1 MRAVDSDRAP
11 IKGRQMTFRKTV
23 TAIAMAF
30 ALTLLAA
37 CDSSEERA
45 EAHFQ
50 KGLTYIESGDVDRAL
65 VEFRNVFKLNGRHK
79 EARRSYAEAERN
91 RGRLREAFAQYLRLV
106 EDYPDDLDA
115 LQALAEIAAQS
126 GDWAAAEKH
135 VTAALALAPQDKA
148 LLAIRAVA
156 DYGLAIDANDVTGLL
171 NSARAARDL
180 RTALPDNLMLRRV
193 IIDDLIRAQDFDA
206 AMMELDSAIALAPKD
221 RTLLAQRLSIHA
233 AQGNEAAV
241 EAGLRDMM
249 DRFPEAPEM
258 RSALVRWHVLRKEFD
273 KAEAV
278 LRDAIEPASPD
289 PTPVINLVR
298 FLAEHRGTDAAIGE
312 LDRNI
317 VEGERAEVFRSAR
330 AGFLFDLGRRDEAI
344 TEMQTIL
351 QTATASDDTRR
362 IKVGLARM
370 LVSVGNAVGA
380 RALVEEVLAEDSGE
394 VEALKLKA
402 AWLILDDQ
410 VGDAIAILRRA
421 LDNNPRDASV
431 MTLMAQAYERDGNR
445 DLLRE
450 TLSQAVIASNRG
462 PDESLRYAQLLISE
476 GKLLAAESVLIDSL
490 RIAPGN
496 AMILVPLG
504 QLYLQLQDWPRAGTV
519 ADELESLD
527 DRAAT
532 AAAAGLHAAIFGGR
546 QQTDEA
552 IGYLQSLV
560 DRGEGGLN
568 AKIAIIRSHLAN
580 GQNDKA
586 LSYAAALR
594 TEDPENPDVQFI
606 EASVQALTG
615 NGPAAEAAYRTLV
628 DVDPTRLP
636 VWMALFRQVATDP
649 ARSAEAGALIDRALA
664 ANPNAGEL
672 KWAKAGLLERGGDIE
687 GAIAVYEGLYKENSA
702 NPIVANNL
710 ASLLSSY
717 RSDGESL
724 ARAEII
730 ARRLRGSTVA
740 PYQDTFGWIAYQRG
754 HYQDAVNELQKAATG
769 LPEDPTVQYHLAMA
783 YLALDRRDEALEQF
797 RKVTAL
803 AGTDANRPA
812 VTAVTAARDEIA
824 RIEAGDGAAGN

>member
-1 MRAVDSDRAP
+1 
-11 IKGRQMTFRKTV
+11 MTFRKTV
-23 TAIAMAF
+23 TAV
-30 ALTLLAA
+30 ALACALAVLAA

-50 KGLTYIESGDVDRAL
+50 KGLTYLTAGDVDRAL

-79 EARRSYAEAERN
+79 EARRSYAEAERS
-91 RGRLREAFAQYLRLV
+91 RGRAREAFAQYLRLV

-115 LQALAEIAAQS
+115 LTALADIAAQS
-126 GDWAAAEKH
+126 GDWVVAQKH
-135 VTAALALAPQDKA
+135 VTVALALAPQDS
-148 LLAIRAVA
+148 LLQAIKAVA
-156 DYGLAIDANDVTGLL
+156 DYGQATETSDVTALL
-171 NSARAARDL
+171 SSARAARDL
-180 RTALPDNLMLRRV
+180 RAVLPGNLMLRRV
-193 IIDDLIRAQDFDA
+193 IIDDLMRAEDFDA
-206 AMMELDSAIALAPKD
+206 AMTELDSAIELAPKD

-233 AQGNEAAV
+233 AQGNDAAV

-249 DRFPEAPEM
+249 SRFPEAPEM
-258 RSALVRWHVLRKEFD
+258 RAALVRWHVLRKELD

-278 LRDAIEPASPD
+278 LRDGIDPASTD
-289 PTPVINLVR
+289 PAPVLNLVR
-298 FLAEHRGTDAAIGE
+298 FLAEQRGADVAIAE

-317 VEGERAEVFRSAR
+317 ASGERAEVFRSAR

-344 TEMQTIL
+344 AEMQTIL
-351 QTATASDDTRR
+351 DTATPSDDTRR

-370 LVSVGNAVGA
+370 LVAAGNAVGA
-380 RALVEEVLAEDSGE
+380 RALVEEVLGEDSGE

-410 VGDAIAILRRA
+410 VGDAISILRRA

-450 TLSQAVIASNRG
+450 MLSQAVTASNRG
-462 PDESLRYAQLLISE
+462 PEESLRYAQLLISE
-476 GKLLAAESVLIDSL
+476 GKLLTAESVLIDSL

-496 AMILVPLG
+496 AMLLVPLG
-504 QLYLQLQDWPRAGTV
+504 QLYLQLQDWPRAETV
-519 ADELESLD
+519 AAGLEALD
-527 DRAAT
+527 DPAST
-532 AAAAGLHAAIFGGR
+532 AAATGLRAAIFGGR

-594 TEDPENPDVQFI
+594 AEDPENPDVRFI

-615 NGPAAEAAYRTLV
+615 NGPGAEAAYRTLV
-628 DVDPTRLP
+628 EADPTRVP
-636 VWMALFRQVATDP
+636 VWMALFRQVAADP
-649 ARSAEAGALIDRALA
+649 ARSAEAGGLIDRALA
-664 ANPNAGEL
+664 ANPDSGEL
-672 KWAKAGLLERGGDIE
+672 KWAKAGLLERNGDIE
-687 GAIAVYEGLYKENSA
+687 GAIAVYEALYKENSA

-717 RSDGESL
+717 RSDEESL
-724 ARAEII
+724 ARAEVI

-754 HYQDAVNELQKAATG
+754 HYEDAASELEKAAAG
-769 LPEDPTVQYHLAMA
+769 LPEDPTVQYHLGMA
-783 YLALDRRDEALEQF
+783 YLALDRRDEAMAQF

-803 AGTDANRPA
+803 ADAEDNRPA
-812 VTAVTAARDEIA
+812 IVAARDEIA

>member
-1 MRAVDSDRAP
+1 
-11 IKGRQMTFRKTV
+11 MTFRKTV
-23 TAIAMAF
+23 TALALACALAM
-30 ALTLLAA
+30 LAA

-50 KGLTYIESGDVDRAL
+50 KGLSYLTAGDVDRAL

-79 EARRSYAEAERN
+79 EARRTYAEAERG
-91 RGRLREAFAQYLRLV
+91 RGRTREAFAQYLRLV
-106 EDYPDDLDA
+106 EDYPGDLDA
-115 LQALAEIAAQS
+115 LKALADIAAQS
-126 GDWAAAEKH
+126 GDWAAAQKH
-135 VTAALALAPQDKA
+135 VTVALALAPQDTT

-156 DYGLAIDANDVTGLL
+156 DYGRATETSDVTAML
-171 NSARAARDL
+171 NSARTARDL
-180 RTALPDNLMLRRV
+180 RPILPDNLMLRRV
-193 IIDDLIRAQDFDA
+193 IIDDLMRAEDFDA
-206 AMMELDSAIALAPKD
+206 AMTELDSAIELAPKD

-233 AQGNEAAV
+233 ARGNDAAV

-249 DRFPEAPEM
+249 GRFPDAPEM
-258 RSALVRWHVLRKEFD
+258 RSALVRWHVLRKELD

-278 LRDAIEPASPD
+278 LRDGIDAASTD
-289 PTPVINLVR
+289 PTPVLNLVR
-298 FLAEHRGTDAAIGE
+298 FLAEQRGADVAIGE

-317 VEGERAEVFRSAR
+317 ATGERVEVFRSAR

-344 TEMQTIL
+344 ADMETIL
-351 QTATASDDTRR
+351 QTATPSDDTRR

-370 LVSVGNAVGA
+370 LVAEGNAVGA

-431 MTLMAQAYERDGNR
+431 MTMMAQAYERDGNR

-450 TLSQAVIASNRG
+450 MLSQAVIASNRG
-462 PDESLRYAQLLISE
+462 PEESLRHAQLLISE
-476 GKLLAAESVLIDSL
+476 GKLLTAESVLIDSL

-496 AMILVPLG
+496 VMILVPLG
-504 QLYLQLQDWPRAGTV
+504 QLYLQLQDWPRAETV
-519 ADELESLD
+519 AAALEALSEP
-527 DRAAT
+527 AAT
-532 AAAAGLHAAIFGGR
+532 AAAAGLRAEIFGGR

-594 TEDPENPDVQFI
+594 AESPEDPDVRFI

-615 NGPAAEAAYRTLV
+615 NGPVAEAAYRTLV
-628 DVDPTRLP
+628 EADQTRVP

-649 ARSAEAGALIDRALA
+649 ARSAEAGTLIDRALA
-664 ANPNAGEL
+664 ANPGSGEL
-672 KWAKAGLLERGGDIE
+672 KWAKAGLLERSGDIE
-687 GAIAVYEGLYKENSA
+687 GAIAVYEALYKENSA

-710 ASLLSSY
+710 ASLLSSH
-717 RSDGESL
+717 RGDEDSL
-724 ARAEII
+724 ARAEVI

-754 HYQDAVNELQKAATG
+754 HFEDAVSELEKAAAG
-769 LPEDPTVQYHLAMA
+769 LPEDPTVQYHLAIA
-783 YLALDRRDEALEQF
+783 YLALDRRDEALAQF
-797 RKVTAL
+797 HKVTAL
-803 AGTDANRPA
+803 ADADDNRPA
-812 VTAVTAARDEIA
+812 VIAARDEIA

>member
-1 MRAVDSDRAP
+1 
-11 IKGRQMTFRKTV
+11 MTFRKTV
-23 TAIAMAF
+23 TALALACALAM
-30 ALTLLAA
+30 LAA

-50 KGLTYIESGDVDRAL
+50 KGLSYLTAGDVDRAL

-79 EARRSYAEAERN
+79 EARRTYAEAERG
-91 RGRLREAFAQYLRLV
+91 RGRTREAFAQYLRLV

-115 LQALAEIAAQS
+115 LTALADIAAQS
-126 GDWAAAEKH
+126 GDWAAAQKH
-135 VTAALALAPQDKA
+135 VTVALALAPQDTT

-156 DYGLAIDANDVTGLL
+156 DYGRATETSDVTAML
-171 NSARAARDL
+171 NSARTARDL
-180 RTALPDNLMLRRV
+180 RPILPDNLMLRRV
-193 IIDDLIRAQDFDA
+193 IIDDLMRAEDFDA
-206 AMMELDSAIALAPKD
+206 AMTELDSAIELAPKD

-233 AQGNEAAV
+233 ARGNDAAV

-249 DRFPEAPEM
+249 GRFPDAPEM
-258 RSALVRWHVLRKEFD
+258 RAALVRWHVLRKELD

-278 LRDAIEPASPD
+278 LRDGIDAASTD
-289 PTPVINLVR
+289 PTPVLNLVR
-298 FLAEHRGTDAAIGE
+298 FLAEHRGADVAIGE

-317 VEGERAEVFRSAR
+317 ASGERVEVFRSAR

-344 TEMQTIL
+344 ADMETIL
-351 QTATASDDTRR
+351 QTATPSDDTRR

-370 LVSVGNAVGA
+370 LVAEGNAVGA

-431 MTLMAQAYERDGNR
+431 MTMMAQAYERDGNR

-450 TLSQAVIASNRG
+450 MLSQAVIASNRG
-462 PDESLRYAQLLISE
+462 PEESLRHAQLLISE
-476 GKLLAAESVLIDSL
+476 GKLLTAESVLIDSL

-496 AMILVPLG
+496 VMILVPLG
-504 QLYLQLQDWPRAGTV
+504 QLYLQLQDWPRAETV
-519 ADELESLD
+519 AAALEALSEP
-527 DRAAT
+527 AAT
-532 AAAAGLHAAIFGGR
+532 AAAAGLRAEIFGGR

-594 TEDPENPDVQFI
+594 AESPEDPDVRFI

-615 NGPAAEAAYRTLV
+615 NGPVAEAAYRTLV
-628 DVDPTRLP
+628 EADQTRVP

-649 ARSAEAGALIDRALA
+649 ARSAEAGTLIDRALA
-664 ANPNAGEL
+664 ANPGSGEL
-672 KWAKAGLLERGGDIE
+672 KWAKAGLLERSGDIE
-687 GAIAVYEGLYKENSA
+687 GAIAVYEALYKENSA

-710 ASLLSSY
+710 ASLLSSH
-717 RSDGESL
+717 RGDEDSL
-724 ARAEII
+724 ARAEVI

-754 HYQDAVNELQKAATG
+754 HFEDAVSELEKAAAG

-783 YLALDRRDEALEQF
+783 YLALDRRDEALAQF
-797 RKVTAL
+797 HKVTAL
-803 AGTDANRPA
+803 ADADDSRPA
-812 VTAVTAARDEIA
+812 VIAARDEIA

>member
-1 MRAVDSDRAP
+1 
-11 IKGRQMTFRKTV
+11 MTFRKTV
-23 TAIAMAF
+23 TALALACALAM
-30 ALTLLAA
+30 LAA

-50 KGLTYIESGDVDRAL
+50 KGLSYLTAGDVDRAL

-79 EARRSYAEAERN
+79 EARRTYAEAERG
-91 RGRLREAFAQYLRLV
+91 RGRTREAFAQYLRLV
-106 EDYPDDLDA
+106 EDYPGDLDA
-115 LQALAEIAAQS
+115 LKALADIAAQS
-126 GDWAAAEKH
+126 GDWAAAQKH
-135 VTAALALAPQDKA
+135 VTVALALAPQDTT

-156 DYGLAIDANDVTGLL
+156 DYGRATETSDVTAML
-171 NSARAARDL
+171 NSARTARDL
-180 RTALPDNLMLRRV
+180 RPILPDNLMLRRV
-193 IIDDLIRAQDFDA
+193 IIDDLMRAEDFDA
-206 AMMELDSAIALAPKD
+206 AMTELDSAIELAPKD

-233 AQGNEAAV
+233 ARGNDAAV

-249 DRFPEAPEM
+249 GRFPDAPEM
-258 RSALVRWHVLRKEFD
+258 RSALVRWHVLRKELD

-278 LRDAIEPASPD
+278 LRDGIDAASTD
-289 PTPVINLVR
+289 PTPVLNLVR
-298 FLAEHRGTDAAIGE
+298 FLAEQRGADVAIGE

-317 VEGERAEVFRSAR
+317 ASGERVEVFRSAR

-344 TEMQTIL
+344 ADMETIL
-351 QTATASDDTRR
+351 QTATPSDDTRR

-370 LVSVGNAVGA
+370 LVAEGNAVGA

-431 MTLMAQAYERDGNR
+431 MTMMAQAYERDGNR

-450 TLSQAVIASNRG
+450 MLSQAVIASNRG
-462 PDESLRYAQLLISE
+462 PEESLRHAQLLISE
-476 GKLLAAESVLIDSL
+476 GKLLTAESVLIDSL

-496 AMILVPLG
+496 VMILVPLG
-504 QLYLQLQDWPRAGTV
+504 QLYLQLQDWPRAETV
-519 ADELESLD
+519 AAALEALSEP
-527 DRAAT
+527 AAT
-532 AAAAGLHAAIFGGR
+532 AAAAGLRAEIFGGR

-594 TEDPENPDVQFI
+594 AESPEDPDVRFI

-615 NGPAAEAAYRTLV
+615 NGPVAEAAYRTLV
-628 DVDPTRLP
+628 EADQTRVP

-649 ARSAEAGALIDRALA
+649 ARSAEAGTLIDRALA
-664 ANPNAGEL
+664 ANPGSGEL
-672 KWAKAGLLERGGDIE
+672 KWAKAGLLERSGDIE
-687 GAIAVYEGLYKENSA
+687 GAIAVYEALYKENSA

-710 ASLLSSY
+710 ASLLSSH
-717 RSDGESL
+717 RGDEDSL
-724 ARAEII
+724 ARAEVI

-754 HYQDAVNELQKAATG
+754 HFEDAVSELEKAAAG
-769 LPEDPTVQYHLAMA
+769 LPEDPTVQYHLAIA
-783 YLALDRRDEALEQF
+783 YLALDRRDEALAQF
-797 RKVTAL
+797 HKVTAL
-803 AGTDANRPA
+803 ADADDNRPA
-812 VTAVTAARDEIA
+812 VIAARDEIA

>member
-1 MRAVDSDRAP
+1 
-11 IKGRQMTFRKTV
+11 MTFRKTV
-23 TAIAMAF
+23 TALALACALAM
-30 ALTLLAA
+30 LAA

-50 KGLTYIESGDVDRAL
+50 KGLSYLTAGDVDRAL

-79 EARRSYAEAERN
+79 EARRTYAEAERG
-91 RGRLREAFAQYLRLV
+91 RGRTREAFAQYLRLV

-115 LQALAEIAAQS
+115 LTALADIAAQS
-126 GDWAAAEKH
+126 GDWEAAQKH
-135 VTAALALAPQDKA
+135 VTVALALAPQDTT

-156 DYGLAIDANDVTGLL
+156 DYGRATETSDVTAML
-171 NSARAARDL
+171 NSARTARDL
-180 RTALPDNLMLRRV
+180 RPILPDNLMLRRV
-193 IIDDLIRAQDFDA
+193 IIDDLMRAEDFDA
-206 AMMELDSAIALAPKD
+206 AMTELDSAIELAPKD

-233 AQGNEAAV
+233 ARGNDAAV

-249 DRFPEAPEM
+249 GRFPDAPEM
-258 RSALVRWHVLRKEFD
+258 RAALVRWHVLRKELD

-278 LRDAIEPASPD
+278 LRDGIDAASTD
-289 PTPVINLVR
+289 PTPVLNLVR
-298 FLAEHRGTDAAIGE
+298 FLAEHRGADVAIGE

-317 VEGERAEVFRSAR
+317 ASGERVEVFRSAR

-344 TEMQTIL
+344 ADMETIL
-351 QTATASDDTRR
+351 QTATPSDDTRR

-370 LVSVGNAVGA
+370 LVAEGNAVGA

-431 MTLMAQAYERDGNR
+431 MTMMAQAYERDGNR

-450 TLSQAVIASNRG
+450 MLSQAVIASNRG
-462 PDESLRYAQLLISE
+462 PEESLRHAQLLISE
-476 GKLLAAESVLIDSL
+476 GKLLTAESVLIDSL

-496 AMILVPLG
+496 VMILVPLG
-504 QLYLQLQDWPRAGTV
+504 QLYLQLQDWPRAETV
-519 ADELESLD
+519 AAALEALSEP
-527 DRAAT
+527 AAT
-532 AAAAGLHAAIFGGR
+532 AAAAGLRAEIFGGR

-594 TEDPENPDVQFI
+594 AESPEDPDVRFI

-615 NGPAAEAAYRTLV
+615 NGPVAEAAYRTLV
-628 DVDPTRLP
+628 EADQTRVP

-649 ARSAEAGALIDRALA
+649 ARSAEAGTLIDRALA
-664 ANPNAGEL
+664 ANPGSGEL
-672 KWAKAGLLERGGDIE
+672 KWAKAGLLERSGDIE
-687 GAIAVYEGLYKENSA
+687 GAIAVYEALYKENSA

-710 ASLLSSY
+710 ASLLSSH
-717 RSDGESL
+717 RGDEDSL
-724 ARAEII
+724 ARAEVI

-754 HYQDAVNELQKAATG
+754 HFEDAVSELEKAAAG
-769 LPEDPTVQYHLAMA
+769 LPEDPTVQYHLAIA
-783 YLALDRRDEALEQF
+783 YLALDRRDEALAQF
-797 RKVTAL
+797 HKVTAL
-803 AGTDANRPA
+803 ADADDNRPA
-812 VTAVTAARDEIA
+812 VIAARDEIA

>member
-1 MRAVDSDRAP
+1 
-11 IKGRQMTFRKTV
+11 MTFRKTV
-23 TAIAMAF
+23 TAL
-30 ALTLLAA
+30 ALACALALAA

-50 KGLTYIESGDVDRAL
+50 KGQSYLTAGDVDRAL

-79 EARRSYAEAERN
+79 EARRTYAEAERG
-91 RGRLREAFAQYLRLV
+91 RGRTREAFAQYLRLV
-106 EDYPDDLDA
+106 EDYPGDIDA
-115 LQALAEIAAQS
+115 LKALADIAAQS
-126 GDWAAAEKH
+126 GDWEAAQQH
-135 VTAALALAPQDKA
+135 VTAALALAPQDTT

-156 DYGLAIDANDVTGLL
+156 DYGRAIDSSNVTGLL
-171 NSARAARDL
+171 SSARAARDL
-180 RTALPDNLMLRRV
+180 RGVLPDNLMLRRV
-193 IIDDLIRAQDFDA
+193 IIDDLMRAEDFDA
-206 AMMELDSAIALAPKD
+206 AMTELDSAIELAPRD

-233 AQGNEAAV
+233 ARGNDAAV

-249 DRFPEAPEM
+249 GRFPEAPEM
-258 RSALVRWHVLRKEFD
+258 RSALVRWHVLRKELD

-278 LRDAIEPASPD
+278 LRDGIDAASTD
-289 PTPVINLVR
+289 PTPVLNLVR
-298 FLAEHRGTDAAIGE
+298 FLAEQRGADIAIGE

-317 VEGERAEVFRSAR
+317 ATGERVEVFRSAR

-344 TEMQTIL
+344 ADMETIL
-351 QTATASDDTRR
+351 QTATPSDDTRR

-370 LVSVGNAVGA
+370 LVAEGNAVGA

-431 MTLMAQAYERDGNR
+431 MTMMAQAYERDGNR

-450 TLSQAVIASNRG
+450 MLSQAVIASNRG
-462 PDESLRYAQLLISE
+462 PEESLRHAQLLISE
-476 GKLLAAESVLIDSL
+476 GKLLTAESVLVDSL

-496 AMILVPLG
+496 VMILVPLG
-504 QLYLQLQDWPRAGTV
+504 QLYLQLQDWPRAETV
-519 ADELESLD
+519 AAALEALSEP
-527 DRAAT
+527 AAT
-532 AAAAGLHAAIFGGR
+532 AAAAGLRAEIFGGR

-594 TEDPENPDVQFI
+594 AESPEDPDVRFI

-615 NGPAAEAAYRTLV
+615 NGPVAEAAYRTLV
-628 DVDPTRLP
+628 EADQTRVP

-649 ARSAEAGALIDRALA
+649 ARSAEAGTLIDRALA
-664 ANPNAGEL
+664 ANPGSGEL
-672 KWAKAGLLERGGDIE
+672 KWAKAGLLERSGDIE
-687 GAIAVYEGLYKENSA
+687 GAIAVYEALYKENSA

-710 ASLLSSY
+710 ASLLSSH
-717 RSDGESL
+717 RGDDESL
-724 ARAEII
+724 ARAEVI

-754 HYQDAVNELQKAATG
+754 HYEDAVSELEKAAAG

-783 YLALDRRDEALEQF
+783 YLALNRRDAALEQF
-797 RKVTAL
+797 GKVTAL
-803 AGTDANRPA
+803 AGADDSRPA
-812 VTAVTAARDEIA
+812 VIAARDEIA

>member
-1 MRAVDSDRAP
+1 
-11 IKGRQMTFRKTV
+11 MTFRKTV
-23 TAIAMAF
+23 TAL
-30 ALTLLAA
+30 ALACALALAA

-50 KGLTYIESGDVDRAL
+50 KGQSYLTAGDVDRAL

-79 EARRSYAEAERN
+79 EARRTYAEAERG
-91 RGRLREAFAQYLRLV
+91 RGRTREAFAQYLRLV
-106 EDYPDDLDA
+106 EDYPGDIDA
-115 LQALAEIAAQS
+115 LKALADIAAQS
-126 GDWAAAEKH
+126 GDWEAAQQH
-135 VTAALALAPQDKA
+135 VTAALALAPQDTT

-156 DYGLAIDANDVTGLL
+156 DYGRAIDSSNVTGLL
-171 NSARAARDL
+171 SSARAARDL
-180 RTALPDNLMLRRV
+180 RGVLPDNLMLRRV
-193 IIDDLIRAQDFDA
+193 IIDDLMRAEDFDA
-206 AMMELDSAIALAPKD
+206 AMTELDSAIELAPRD

-233 AQGNEAAV
+233 ARGNDAAV

-249 DRFPEAPEM
+249 GRFPEAPEM
-258 RSALVRWHVLRKEFD
+258 RSALVRWHVLRKELD

-278 LRDAIEPASPD
+278 LRDGIDAASTD
-289 PTPVINLVR
+289 PTPVLNLVR
-298 FLAEHRGTDAAIGE
+298 FLAEQRGADIAIGE

-317 VEGERAEVFRSAR
+317 ATGERVEVFRSAR

-344 TEMQTIL
+344 ADMETIL
-351 QTATASDDTRR
+351 QTATPSDDTRR

-370 LVSVGNAVGA
+370 LVAEGNAVGA

-431 MTLMAQAYERDGNR
+431 MTMMAQAYERDGNR

-450 TLSQAVIASNRG
+450 MLSQAVIASNRG
-462 PDESLRYAQLLISE
+462 PEESLRHAQLLISE
-476 GKLLAAESVLIDSL
+476 GKLLTAESVLVDSL

-496 AMILVPLG
+496 VMILVPLG
-504 QLYLQLQDWPRAGTV
+504 QLYLQLQDWPRAETV
-519 ADELESLD
+519 AAALEALSEP
-527 DRAAT
+527 AAT
-532 AAAAGLHAAIFGGR
+532 AAAAGLRAEIFGGR

-594 TEDPENPDVQFI
+594 AESPEDPDVRFI
-606 EASVQALTG
+606 EASVQALIG
-615 NGPAAEAAYRTLV
+615 NGPVAEAAYRTLV
-628 DVDPTRLP
+628 EADQTRVP

-649 ARSAEAGALIDRALA
+649 ARSAEAGTLIDRALA
-664 ANPNAGEL
+664 ANPGSGEL
-672 KWAKAGLLERGGDIE
+672 KWAKAGLLERSGDIE
-687 GAIAVYEGLYKENSA
+687 GAIAVYEALYKENSA

-710 ASLLSSY
+710 ASLLSSH
-717 RSDGESL
+717 RGDDESL
-724 ARAEII
+724 ARAEVI

-754 HYQDAVNELQKAATG
+754 HYEDAVSELEKAAAG

-783 YLALDRRDEALEQF
+783 YLALNRRDAALEQF
-797 RKVTAL
+797 GKVTAL
-803 AGTDANRPA
+803 AGADDSRPA
-812 VTAVTAARDEIA
+812 VIAARDEIA

>member
-1 MRAVDSDRAP
+1 
-11 IKGRQMTFRKTV
+11 MTFRKTV
-23 TAIAMAF
+23 TALALACALAM
-30 ALTLLAA
+30 LAA

-50 KGLTYIESGDVDRAL
+50 KGLSYLTAGDVDRAL

-79 EARRSYAEAERN
+79 EARRTYAEAERG
-91 RGRLREAFAQYLRLV
+91 RGRTREAFAQYLRLV
-106 EDYPDDLDA
+106 EDYPGDLDA
-115 LQALAEIAAQS
+115 LKALADIAAQS
-126 GDWAAAEKH
+126 GDWAAAQKH
-135 VTAALALAPQDKA
+135 VTVALALAPQDTT

-156 DYGLAIDANDVTGLL
+156 DYGRATETSDVTAML
-171 NSARAARDL
+171 NSARTARDL
-180 RTALPDNLMLRRV
+180 RPILPDNLMLRRV
-193 IIDDLIRAQDFDA
+193 IIDDLMRAEDFDA
-206 AMMELDSAIALAPKD
+206 AMTELDSAIELAPKD

-233 AQGNEAAV
+233 ARGNDAAV

-249 DRFPEAPEM
+249 GRFPDAPEM
-258 RSALVRWHVLRKEFD
+258 RSALVRWHVLRKELD

-278 LRDAIEPASPD
+278 LRDGIDAASTD
-289 PTPVINLVR
+289 PTPVLNLVR
-298 FLAEHRGTDAAIGE
+298 FLAEQRGADVAIGE

-317 VEGERAEVFRSAR
+317 ATGERVEVFRSAR

-344 TEMQTIL
+344 ADMETIL
-351 QTATASDDTRR
+351 QTATPSDDTRR

-370 LVSVGNAVGA
+370 LVAEGNAVGA

-431 MTLMAQAYERDGNR
+431 MTMMAQAYERDGNR

-450 TLSQAVIASNRG
+450 MLSQAVIASNRG
-462 PDESLRYAQLLISE
+462 PEESLRHAQLLISE
-476 GKLLAAESVLIDSL
+476 GKLLTAESVLIDSL

-496 AMILVPLG
+496 VMILVPLG
-504 QLYLQLQDWPRAGTV
+504 QLYLQLQDWPRAETV
-519 ADELESLD
+519 AAALEALSEP
-527 DRAAT
+527 AAT
-532 AAAAGLHAAIFGGR
+532 AAAAGLRAEIFGGR

-594 TEDPENPDVQFI
+594 AESPEDPDVRFI

-615 NGPAAEAAYRTLV
+615 NGPVAEAAYRTLV
-628 DVDPTRLP
+628 EADQTRVP

-649 ARSAEAGALIDRALA
+649 ARSAEAGTLIDRALA
-664 ANPNAGEL
+664 ANPGSGEL
-672 KWAKAGLLERGGDIE
+672 KWAKAGLLERSGDIE
-687 GAIAVYEGLYKENSA
+687 GAIAVYEALYKENSA

-710 ASLLSSY
+710 ASLLSSH
-717 RSDGESL
+717 RGDEDSL
-724 ARAEII
+724 ARAEVI

-754 HYQDAVNELQKAATG
+754 HFEDAVSELEKAAAG

-783 YLALDRRDEALEQF
+783 YLALDRRDEALAQF
-797 RKVTAL
+797 HKVTAL
-803 AGTDANRPA
+803 ADADDSRPA
-812 VTAVTAARDEIA
+812 VIAARDEIA